1 MIENQILIQQNQIST
16 NIQKI
21 KNLMILIEN
30 LIPEKKIITNL
41 EFSRINV
48 VGNIKCNFCKK
59 ISYYQDINNIYYC
72 WFHRSQYE

>member
-1 MIENQILIQQNQIST
+1 
-16 NIQKI
+16 
-21 KNLMILIEN
+21 MILIEN